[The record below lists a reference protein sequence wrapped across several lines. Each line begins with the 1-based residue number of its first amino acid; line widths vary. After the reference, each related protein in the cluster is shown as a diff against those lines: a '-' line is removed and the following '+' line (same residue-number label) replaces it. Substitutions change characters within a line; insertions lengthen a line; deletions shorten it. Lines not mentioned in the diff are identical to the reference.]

1 MNCEGKDFFADC
13 KGDLKKAKLLKWPQS
28 VSAADSSFELHP
40 PPSVNT
46 RSGMGAV
53 AGQGGERNS
62 WRAVRNVSDFAAV

>member
-40 PPSVNT
+40 PPSVNAQRYGRGGRT
-46 RSGMGAV
+46 G
-53 AGQGGERNS
+53 GGERNS

>member
-13 KGDLKKAKLLKWPQS
+13 KGDLKKAKLLKWPPS

-46 RSGMGAV
+46 CSGMGAV
-53 AGQGGERNS
+53 AGQGVGGGIAGGR
-62 WRAVRNVSDFAAV
+62 

>member
-1 MNCEGKDFFADC
+1 MNCEGKDSFADC

-46 RSGMGAV
+46 SSGMGAV
-53 AGQGGERNS
+53 AGQGKKKGIAGGR
-62 WRAVRNVSDFAAV
+62 